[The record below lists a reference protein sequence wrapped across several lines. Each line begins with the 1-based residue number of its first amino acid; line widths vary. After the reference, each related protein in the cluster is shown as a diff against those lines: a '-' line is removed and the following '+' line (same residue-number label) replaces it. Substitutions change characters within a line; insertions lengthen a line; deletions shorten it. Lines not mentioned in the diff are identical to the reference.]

1 MGKVIKMGI
10 VGIGRIGW
18 LMADE
23 EISLYPD
30 KYEIVAACDLLPE
43 RTKKMAD
50 KFGCKEYSDYSEM
63 LKQDDIEIV
72 YIATRSCDHYK
83 HAIMAFEAGKDVLLE
98 KPVTVSYDQALDLY
112 SRANKEGC
120 PRLFV
125 HQQRRF
131 EAAFMRVKDIIDSGK
146 LGKVFEVNV
155 EEKGFQHRDDWQTIN
170 EYGGGQLLNWG
181 PHIIDHSLQL
191 LGTPVADIQ
200 SYLCQVAAGG
210 DCEDHLR
217 IRFIGDNN
225 RIVNMSISGGCALS
239 QGRRYE
245 IYGDRGAVTV
255 TDNKL
260 NMMYINPEQEIPAVV
275 SKHET
280 PGAAFGATGTYKSEL
295 EIDWIT
301 EDVEIQEEEYKP
313 QRFWECMYDSI
324 CNNAPFP
331 VTDNDILAIMRTIST
346 VKAQNKYIMK

>member
-1 MGKVIKMGI
+1 MGRVIKMGI
-10 VGIGRIGW
+10 VGLGRIGW
-18 LMADE
+18 LMANE
-23 EISLYPD
+23 EISKYPD
-30 KYEIVAACDLLPE
+30 KYEIVAACDLLPD
-43 RTKKMAD
+43 RTKKMVD

-63 LKQDDIEIV
+63 LKQDDIDIV

-98 KPVTVSYDQALDLY
+98 KPVTISYEEALDLY

-120 PRLFV
+120 PRLYV

-131 EAAFMRVKDIIDSGK
+131 EPAFIKAKEIIDSGK
-146 LGKVFEVNV
+146 LGRVYEVNV

-191 LGTPVADIQ
+191 LGTPVANIQ
-200 SYLCQVAAGG
+200 SYLCQVTAGG

-217 IRFIGDNN
+217 IRFTGDNN
-225 RIVNMSISGGCALS
+225 RVVNMCISGSCALS

-245 IYGDRGAVTV
+245 VFGDRGAVIIEGTQL
-255 TDNKL
+255 K
-260 NMMYINPEQEIPAVV
+260 MKYINPEQIIPEVI

-280 PGAAFGATGTYKSEL
+280 PGAAFGSTGTYQSDIV
-295 EIDWIT
+295 IDWVT
-301 EDVEIQEEEYKP
+301 EEFEVPVSDYKP
-313 QRFWECMYDSI
+313 TRFWECLYDTYRD
-324 CNNAPFP
+324 NAPFFI
-331 VTDNDILAIMRTIST
+331 TDDDILALMRTISI
-346 VKAQNKYIMK
+346 VKTQNKYIMK